1 MTSRARV
8 GLTAIAVA
16 GVLAVATGCGARGGA
31 EPTPAPTPTAFDPS
45 AAAEIRDGG
54 NGLWLLDGV
63 TAAGEVV
70 DAARRGGAVVMTAS
84 VREQTSNAE
93 GDPVPGRTIT
103 VERTG
108 TPDAYRAAFT
118 LGDQSGET
126 VVIGSAAWVRG
137 NPVLAAR
144 YGLPADG
151 SFACVSARDA
161 LLTDLAPVLD
171 PAELVRAALLGLELG
186 TLPPADG
193 AERQTLVIGKGGAPV
208 GTLEAAVQG
217 PPLPLALT
225 TADTTGSVS
234 ATFAWGEA
242 PAATAPEGA
251 PACG

>member
-1 MTSRARV
+1 MIARTRA
-8 GLTAIAVA
+8 GLAAIAVTA
-16 GVLAVATGCGARGGA
+16 VLALATGCGARGGA
-31 EPTPAPTPTAFDPS
+31 GPTPAPTPTSFDPT

-70 DAARRGGAVVMTAS
+70 DAARRGGAVAMTAS
-84 VREQTSNAE
+84 VREQTVTAD
-93 GDPVPGRTIT
+93 GDPVPGRSISID
-103 VERTG
+103 RTG
-108 TPDAYRAAFT
+108 TPDAYRVAFT
-118 LGDQSGET
+118 LGDQSGEA
-126 VVIGSAAWVRG
+126 VVIGSAAWVRA
-137 NPVLAAR
+137 NAVLAER

-186 TLPPADG
+186 TLPPAEG

-208 GTLEAAVQG
+208 GTLEVAVLG
-217 PPLPLALT
+217 PPLPLTLT
-225 TADTTGSVS
+225 TADATGAVS
-234 ATFAWGEA
+234 AAFTWGDA
-242 PAATAPEGA
+242 PPAVAPEGA